1 MQVMTIQILKAF
13 HSRALRQARLVL
25 TQMITIQMP
34 MVLKKQYKAKY
45 IVNLVNEK
53 EYYGDIV
60 IKGVNEYQGITLYD
74 EDGSTVIANST
85 SGILTRFYTMRKNV
99 VNLPFTVT
107 SHNIDNEFVT
117 EHYIL
122 TLTRRMPELEEVRA
136 DDNLLIYNKIQYT
149 YQALPNAKKVKVY
162 VKANDKDAKVQIG
175 DFDWALYEDEQDYD
189 ISKAGETTFTVP
201 LNISV
206 YPYTEYTTRNLVITK
221 GDSKLKQISVSVKDN
236 DEAVSRRIAAN
247 DYGEYVAVIPEE
259 NTSEYVTVSLNA
271 PSDGYVLE
279 LYRQGTKLATGVA
292 DEDTGSFERR
302 IDLYNVENLNNARN
316 ELTIYVSDGQ
326 GNEALY
332 PLWLNK
338 VSSNTA
344 VKTVIAQR
352 GTSEESVAENNT
364 DTSSNCDS
372 HEVEITDSAQAV
384 KLYIEAEDPTATV
397 KVGTKS
403 RVGSIEI
410 SVPVSTGRSSYDVDF
425 DIISTATDE
434 NGIAVSQAHKVTL
447 VRQSDVAE
455 LESVVVNDTNVV
467 ASGTSYNAHNL
478 TSETANVVLKAKNNG
493 RIEVIDRLENV
504 LASDDTTLDS
514 VWTDSDMP
522 LENGETTKY
531 VVRVTSQSGRKSVDY
546 MLVLERAD
554 YVGGLEFLK
563 TKLADEDDYTTL
575 QLTARVSTH
584 FKSTKMMKQ

>member
-1 MQVMTIQILKAF
+1 MNITRDRDIPDVQKVYVNDTEVQKGQNTFVDISLFAIEDDTYVATVNRHDPVNITIMPKGAMSTVTLWGDTIETPVSKYRGGVFENVAQNESGTTNFEFRVDAADGKASKTYKLQILYAGDDDTDLESVSFKGIEAGKI
-13 HSRALRQARLVL
+13 SPNSDDYYTDADG
-25 TQMITIQMP
+25 TQ
-34 MVLKKQYKAKY
+34 KQYKAKY

-279 LYRQGTKLATGVA
+279 L
-292 DEDTGSFERR
+292 
-302 IDLYNVENLNNARN
+302 
-316 ELTIYVSDGQ
+316 
-326 GNEALY
+326 
-332 PLWLNK
+332 
-338 VSSNTA
+338 
-344 VKTVIAQR
+344 
-352 GTSEESVAENNT
+352 
-364 DTSSNCDS
+364 
-372 HEVEITDSAQAV
+372 
-384 KLYIEAEDPTATV
+384 
-397 KVGTKS
+397 
-403 RVGSIEI
+403 
-410 SVPVSTGRSSYDVDF
+410 
-425 DIISTATDE
+425 
-434 NGIAVSQAHKVTL
+434 
-447 VRQSDVAE
+447 
-455 LESVVVNDTNVV
+455 
-467 ASGTSYNAHNL
+467 
-478 TSETANVVLKAKNNG
+478 
-493 RIEVIDRLENV
+493 
-504 LASDDTTLDS
+504 
-514 VWTDSDMP
+514 
-522 LENGETTKY
+522 
-531 VVRVTSQSGRKSVDY
+531 
-546 MLVLERAD
+546 
-554 YVGGLEFLK
+554 
-563 TKLADEDDYTTL
+563 
-575 QLTARVSTH
+575 
-584 FKSTKMMKQ
+584 

>member
-1 MQVMTIQILKAF
+1 M
-13 HSRALRQARLVL
+13 
-25 TQMITIQMP
+25 
-34 MVLKKQYKAKY
+34 
-45 IVNLVNEK
+45 
-53 EYYGDIV
+53 
-60 IKGVNEYQGITLYD
+60 
-74 EDGSTVIANST
+74 
-85 SGILTRFYTMRKNV
+85 
-99 VNLPFTVT
+99 
-107 SHNIDNEFVT
+107 
-117 EHYIL
+117 
-122 TLTRRMPELEEVRA
+122 
-136 DDNLLIYNKIQYT
+136 
-149 YQALPNAKKVKVY
+149 
-162 VKANDKDAKVQIG
+162 
-175 DFDWALYEDEQDYD
+175 YEDEQDYD

-279 LYRQGTKLATGVA
+279 LYRQGTKLVTGVA

-372 HEVEITDSAQAV
+372 HEVEITDSAQTV

-522 LENGETTKY
+522 LKTAKQL
-531 VVRVTSQSGRKSVDY
+531 S
-546 MLVLERAD
+546 ML
-554 YVGGLEFLK
+554 
-563 TKLADEDDYTTL
+563 
-575 QLTARVSTH
+575 
-584 FKSTKMMKQ
+584 